1 MDITGFALVVG
12 GGSGIGRECAL
23 AFAEEGASGLIVADL
38 DLPSATK
45 VAAEANALAAAKHPG
60 FRATPFKVDVT
71 SEDSVNRLMACVRA
85 TSGRLD
91 YCVNCAGIGVER
103 AAPIAEASLAEF
115 NRFLDVN
122 VSGTFLV
129 TRAASSM
136 MAAQEPIKDS
146 PSPVRGA
153 IVNMGSA
160 ASFVST
166 PQMVQYTA
174 SKHAIL
180 GLTKNAALDNAALG
194 IRVNCICA
202 SWVDTPMV
210 RKAIDQVPDL
220 EELIQSAVPMG
231 RMAHAKEIADSVMFL
246 CSERSSYITGC
257 GLVVDGGTTLTTKGY
272 ITDGFPAAGLPR
284 TQRHITGHDTEGKSV
299 FLVTDCG
306 SHHRNMG
313 DNQAVAN
320 ILYSTKETPIECNGD
335 ADIKFAEETEAS
347 QTRSISMNCIW
358 SNISSLHSI
367 TPMALSSSPLHRA
380 ISVDY
385 GVVIE
390 GVFELTLDSGESRIM
405 RPGDVS
411 IQRATSHKWKNV
423 TGNGTMPGRMLW
435 VLLPCNDIVVDGKKV
450 EGFLGHLAKEYER
463 D

>member
-12 GGSGIGRECAL
+12 GGSGIGRECAI

-38 DLPSATK
+38 DLP
-45 VAAEANALAAAKHPG
+45 
-60 FRATPFKVDVT
+60 ATPFKVDVT

-146 PSPVRGA
+146 PLPVRGA

-166 PQMVQYTA
+166 PQMVQYTT

-180 GLTKNAALDNAALG
+180 GLTKNSALDNAALG

-210 RKAIDQVPDL
+210 RKAIDKSPISRNL
-220 EELIQSAVPMG
+220 STVPMG

-246 CSERSSYITGC
+246 CSQRSSFITGC
-257 GLVVDGGTTLTTKGY
+257 GLIVDGGTTLTTKGY

-347 QTRSISMNCIW
+347 YIPSPP
-358 SNISSLHSI
+358 LHYPNGSVVRMI
-367 TPMALSSSPLHRA
+367 DFGPGIESPLHRA

-411 IQRATSHKWKNV
+411 IQRATSHKWKNI

-435 VLLPCNDIVVDGKKV
+435 VLLPCNDIVVGGKKV

-463 D
+463 G

>member
-45 VAAEANALAAAKHPG
+45 VAAEANARAAAKNPG

-71 SEDSVNRLMACVRA
+71 NEDSVNRLMACVKA

-103 AAPIAEASLAEF
+103 AAPITEASLAEF

-136 MAAQEPIKDS
+136 MAAQEPIKNS

-166 PQMVQYTA
+166 PQMVQYTT

-220 EELIQSAVPMG
+220 EKLIQSAVPMG

-246 CSERSSYITGC
+246 CSQRSSFITGC
-257 GLVVDGGTTLTTKGY
+257 GLIVDGGTTLTTKGY
-272 ITDGFPAAGLPR
+272 ITNGFPAAGLPR

-335 ADIKFAEETEAS
+335 ADIKFAQETEAS
-347 QTRSISMNCIW
+347 YTPSQPP
-358 SNISSLHSI
+358 LHYPNGSVVRMI
-367 TPMALSSSPLHRA
+367 DFGPGIESPLHRA

-411 IQRATSHKWKNV
+411 IQRATSHKWKNI

-435 VLLPCNDIVVDGKKV
+435 VLLPCNDVVVGGKKM

-463 D
+463 G